1 GNAVQTYFY
10 GEYLW
15 LGRDGSRTLQ
25 KVEGG
30 HVRSGRSGVIMVRL
44 SHALTDPVLFPL
56 FLTKL
61 YFPELVRQ
69 LTMQRGRHT
78 LAYMVSA
85 GTSRHVGPRCYVATT
100 HLKCRCKSST
110 CVMKP

>member
-30 HVRSGRSGVIMVRL
+30 H
-44 SHALTDPVLFPL
+44 
-56 FLTKL
+56 L

-69 LTMQRGRHT
+69 LNMQRGRHT